1 MPATPN
7 GSDKLWEAIG
17 CLAAGTEPIH
27 ARLTDACHALT
38 RGLNEDD
45 FTGDDLALFLKV
57 RAIWSGRTHGGEMG
71 SLEAS
76 VRELDDDSAVAAVRD
91 LLSMLYNLLN
101 PEVEPIDVDAEA
113 ARTLIAA
120 MLDFARRL
128 DLDLAAPDIR
138 AAARAAIESIGGGA
152 RDDGESPEPG
162 ERSQPG

>member
-1 MPATPN
+1 MPASRN

-17 CLAAGTEPIH
+17 CLAASTEPIH

-76 VRELDDDSAVAAVRD
+76 VRELDDESALAAVRD

-101 PEVEPIDVDAEA
+101 PEVDSIALDAET
-113 ARTLIAA
+113 ARTVFAV

-128 DLDLAAPDIR
+128 DLDPAAPEVR
-138 AAARAAIESIGGGA
+138 AAARAAIESVGGKLG
-152 RDDGESPEPG
+152 S
-162 ERSQPG
+162 